1 MPPLDGPK
9 DKPKKNT
16 EDREVDYLMCSQCG
30 TPSYV
35 FEMEGDRIQEAMCLT
50 CGNDEISLFNIGEGG
65 PDDE

>member
-9 DKPKKNT
+9 DKPKKNR
-16 EDREVDYLMCSQCG
+16 EDQEVDYLMCSQCG
-30 TPSYV
+30 TPCYV